1 MKNKNYILEIV
12 LIIFFVIIDVTIV
25 LSYNYKKISIENK
38 KELLSLQQSIKS
50 SENSNNS
57 NDDSNNNDDDSNTE
71 SNYIQNE
78 SNNVNENTGKKE
90 EEHEE
95 EPEDV
100 VEEPYYAMT
109 SNDFIF
115 PPDYF
120 ITKNDLDDLETRYIY
135 DPSEALY
142 NEDLINNNKKV
153 SYSDYDHYIKVRAAL
168 NELYAMKGFVFS
180 KYYWTDYFCQYGW
193 YKPKEDADVNFE
205 EDKNSWEYNR
215 YITIVD
221 YEREHGWR

>member
-1 MKNKNYILEIV
+1 MKNKNYIWEIV

-50 SENSNNS
+50 SENSNND
-57 NDDSNNNDDDSNTE
+57 NDNSDNNTE
-71 SNYIQNE
+71 SQSIQNVE
-78 SNNVNENTGKKE
+78 SNNVNENTEKKE
-90 EEHEE
+90 EAREE

-115 PPDYF
+115 PPGYF

-135 DPSEALY
+135 DPGDYLYSEALI
-142 NEDLINNNKKV
+142 DDSKKV
-153 SYSDYDHYIKVRAAL
+153 SHFDYAHYIKVRAAL

-180 KYYWTDYFCQYGW
+180 KYYWLDYFCQYDW
-193 YKPKEDADVNFE
+193 YEPDEYADVNFE
-205 EDKNSWEYNR
+205 KDKNSWEYNR
-215 YITIVD
+215 YSTILE
-221 YEREHGWR
+221 YEKQHGWR